1 MARTGFSATPPNK
14 GGNQAV
20 VFTIDKSGYYKGARE
35 TGKALD
41 SMQRRINSELKRSGS
56 SGRRINVNFDIGNN
70 TLISHKVIRVV
81 DNVVDSAV
89 KTFAKELAASGKQF
103 FKDTIRTAPNRVKP
117 QSGRIDTGF
126 MLNSVRGSVNDK
138 KDLMQIGIGWNLNG
152 SGKYY
157 RYFSFQE
164 DGTRNGPMPMRAVPK
179 TARFMA
185 AKFKQGMGKAIK
197 ARMDKIR

>member
-1 MARTGFSATPPNK
+1 MARTGYSATPPNK

-20 VFTIDKSGYYKGARE
+20 VFTIDKSGYYKGARD

-41 SMQRRINSELKRSGS
+41 SMQRRINSELRKSGS
-56 SGRRINVNFDIGNN
+56 SGRRINVNFDIGDN

-81 DNVVDSAV
+81 DGVVDAAV
-89 KTFAKELAASGKQF
+89 RDFAKQLASSGKQF
-103 FKDTIRTAPNRVKP
+103 FKDVVRTAPNRVKA
-117 QSGRIDTGF
+117 QSGRVDTGF
-126 MLNSVRGSVNDK
+126 MLNSVSGSVNDK
-138 KDLMQIGIGWNLNG
+138 KDLMQIGVGWNLNG

-164 DGTRNGPMPMRAVPK
+164 DGTRSGPMPMRAVPK

-185 AKFKQGMGKAIK
+185 AQFKQGMGRAMKT
-197 ARMDKIR
+197 RMDKIR